1 MKVYED
7 SKFNDWRVEI
17 QSILPDLLKTN
28 LLIKP
33 KNKHDLNLALP
44 QNTDP
49 ETGNYNC
56 FL

>member
-7 SKFNDWRVEI
+7 SKFNEWRVEI
-17 QSILPDLLKTN
+17 QNILPDLLKTN

-33 KNKHDLNLALP
+33 KNKQELNLALP

-49 ETGNYNC
+49 ETGITL
-56 FL
+56 F